1 MLPAHPNHRSDAD
14 IYAHR
19 DSGDPGCC
27 HHRTAACSNDSARRN
42 GTSNCD
48 NSRSMIA
55 APPAWALALTFWLH
69 LLATVTWVG
78 SLSAISFLILPA
90 MQRSLNPETQ
100 LVFIEAMQKRLE
112 PIAWFSMS
120 LLVLTGLLQMSV
132 NPHYDGFISVS
143 TQWSLAILIKHLLG
157 IVMVVVSAIQTWE
170 VIPAIRRAILK
181 SKKTANAEE
190 LNALRGR
197 EVLLLRMNFGLSILI
212 LLATAFARA
221 S

>member
-1 MLPAHPNHRSDAD
+1 
-14 IYAHR
+14 
-19 DSGDPGCC
+19 
-27 HHRTAACSNDSARRN
+27 
-42 GTSNCD
+42 
-48 NSRSMIA
+48 MIT

-78 SLSAISFLILPA
+78 SLAGISFLILPA
-90 MQRSLNPETQ
+90 MQRSLDPETQ

-120 LLVLTGLLQMSV
+120 LLLVTGLFQISV
-132 NPHYDGFISVS
+132 NPHYDGFLSTS
-143 TQWSLAILIKHLLG
+143 TQWSLAILTKHLLG
-157 IVMVVVSAIQTWE
+157 IIMVAVSAIQTWE

-181 SKKTANAEE
+181 SKKSRNTEE
-190 LNALRGR
+190 LDVLRRR
-197 EVLLLRMNFGLSILI
+197 EIFLLRMNFGLSVLI

>member
-1 MLPAHPNHRSDAD
+1 
-14 IYAHR
+14 
-19 DSGDPGCC
+19 
-27 HHRTAACSNDSARRN
+27 
-42 GTSNCD
+42 
-48 NSRSMIA
+48 MIT

-78 SLSAISFLILPA
+78 SLAGVSFLVLPA

-100 LVFIEAMQKRLE
+100 LVFIEALQKRLE
-112 PIAWFSMS
+112 PIAWFSMT
-120 LLVLTGLLQMSV
+120 LLVLTGLFQMSV
-132 NPHYDGFISVS
+132 NPHYDGFLSVS

-170 VIPAIRRAILK
+170 VIPSILRAILR
-181 SKKTANAEE
+181 SKKSNNLAE
-190 LNALRGR
+190 LDSLRRR
-197 EVLLLRMNFGLSILI
+197 EILLLRMNFGLSVLI